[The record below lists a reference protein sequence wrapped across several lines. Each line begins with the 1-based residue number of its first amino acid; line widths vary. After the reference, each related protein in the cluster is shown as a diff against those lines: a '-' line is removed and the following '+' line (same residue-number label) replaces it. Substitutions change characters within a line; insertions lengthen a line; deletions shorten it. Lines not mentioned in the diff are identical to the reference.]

1 MLAEPRD
8 DDRQLTAKMREA
20 HELCEE
26 DGDIAGAGLLEN
38 WIDEAERRTW
48 FRFEAT
54 RAGVAE

>member
-20 HELCEE
+20 HELWEE
-26 DGDIAGAGLLEN
+26 HGDIAGAGLLEN
-38 WIDEAERRTW
+38 CIDEAERRTW
-48 FRFEAT
+48 FLFEAT